1 MANRPD
7 RDDERPGAVDPSV
20 SGTPFEAAESAFAEA
35 GESAF
40 EFAESAFGEVV
51 LRSSD
56 VAEAE
61 AAWSGLTVPT
71 RYVTGSRDPFFGRKH
86 ADRTAALRPSPE
98 RSAVLLEGAGH
109 HPRLDVPLQQLTVLI
124 QVIGESGVHH
134 ALTEPGTEAV

>member
-1 MANRPD
+1 MVNRPD

-20 SGTPFEAAESAFAEA
+20 SGTPFEAAESAF
-35 GESAF
+35 
-40 EFAESAFGEVV
+40 GEVV

-56 VAEAE
+56 VAEAG

-109 HPRLDVPLQQLTVLI
+109 HPRLDVPLQLLTVLI
-124 QVIGESGVHH
+124 RSS
-134 ALTEPGTEAV
+134 ARAVCTTS